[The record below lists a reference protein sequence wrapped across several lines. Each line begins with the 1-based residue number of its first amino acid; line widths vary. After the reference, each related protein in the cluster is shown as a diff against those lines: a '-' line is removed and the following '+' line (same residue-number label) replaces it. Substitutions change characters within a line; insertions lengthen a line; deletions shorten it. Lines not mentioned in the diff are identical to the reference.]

1 MEIGTTSFAAPSR
14 KRGHRMNSGSGA
26 TNSND
31 FVASVRCFDKLYT
44 NRRTHDCALFGTSSS
59 RSGLREEEEVTRS
72 VIFKKASSAS
82 KKNNIVDINIEALG
96 CVPCAYKIG
105 TFDVALDNR
114 FTQWYG
120 KKLLASFLS
129 PPLMFF
135 CHFVDLTEIDILTPH
150 LKLSQPTA

>member
-1 MEIGTTSFAAPSR
+1 
-14 KRGHRMNSGSGA
+14 MNSSSGA

-31 FVASVRCFDKLYT
+31 FAASVRCIDKLYT
-44 NRRTHDCALFGTSSS
+44 NRRTHDCALFGTSS
-59 RSGLREEEEVTRS
+59 RSGLREDEEV
-72 VIFKKASSAS
+72 S
-82 KKNNIVDINIEALG
+82 KKNNFVDINFEALG

-129 PPLMFF
+129 LPLMFF
-135 CHFVDLTEIDILTPH
+135 VIL
-150 LKLSQPTA
+150 SI